1 MYDFIINIT
10 QKEDALIIV
19 DCQSHFLCL
28 SVCLS
33 VCFCMFFMFVF
44 FCTYCFYCSMGSPDS
59 NKLTDWLTDWLIHTS
74 ISEVWARRH
83 HTMHYLAMLSIP
95 LVNNDRAKYGAPSY
109 GASAGGPWHRENGT
123 DIMNL
128 DLWPTS
134 WSQNST
140 TGDEI
145 VVTSHSHDKFGE

>member
-1 MYDFIINIT
+1 MHW
-10 QKEDALIIV
+10 LLSIV
-19 DCQSHFLCL
+19 NRIS

-33 VCFCMFFMFVF
+33 VCLFLHVF
-44 FCTYCFYCSMGSPDS
+44 LCLCCSVRTVFIVLWVLLIQISW
-59 NKLTDWLTDWLIHTS
+59 LTDWLIDWLIHTS
-74 ISEVWARRH
+74 ISKVWARRH

-134 WSQNST
+134 SSQNST